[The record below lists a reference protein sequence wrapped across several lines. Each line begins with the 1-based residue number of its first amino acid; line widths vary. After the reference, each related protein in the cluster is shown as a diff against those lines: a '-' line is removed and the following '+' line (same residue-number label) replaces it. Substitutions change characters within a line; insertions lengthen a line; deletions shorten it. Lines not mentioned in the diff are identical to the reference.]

1 MAAKK
6 LRGASAY
13 KDVYINADLTEK
25 ERIQE
30 TEILEQKKVMR
41 ENLRMDS
48 QKAYRYC

>member
-13 KDVYINADLTEK
+13 KDVYINAELTEK

-30 TEILEQKKVMR
+30 REIREQKKALR

-48 QKAYRYC
+48 QE